1 MKTHEDLIKKYRI
14 WLKEV
19 NDEERELL
27 LRLRHLNSE
36 KRKLLKWICELK
48 GIEGEC

>member
-1 MKTHEDLIKKYRI
+1 MTTDERLIKKYQA

-19 NDEERELL
+19 NNEERELL

-48 GIEGEC
+48 EGDC